1 MISPCGLD
9 FLTTWWAGFQSG
21 ESREGDR
28 EREREGSRERKRE
41 EGLVEIVLPLMDP
54 KVTQYHFYNILLVKD
69 VTKSTWFHGEGTQTP
84 HLNGGVSVTLQ
95 ESLLNGVSSGA
106 ATFGSCILLQE
117 GWVQDTLNFAES
129 FI

>member
-1 MISPCGLD
+1 MTSPCGLD

-21 ESREGDR
+21 ESREEDR
-28 EREREGSRERKRE
+28 ERQREGRRERKRE

-69 VTKSTWFHGEGTQTP
+69 VTKSTWFHREGTQTP

-95 ESLLNGVSSGA
+95 ESLLNGLSIVVQPPLEA
-106 ATFGSCILLQE
+106 ASCYKR
-117 GWVQDTLNFAES
+117 VRSRTR
-129 FI
+129 